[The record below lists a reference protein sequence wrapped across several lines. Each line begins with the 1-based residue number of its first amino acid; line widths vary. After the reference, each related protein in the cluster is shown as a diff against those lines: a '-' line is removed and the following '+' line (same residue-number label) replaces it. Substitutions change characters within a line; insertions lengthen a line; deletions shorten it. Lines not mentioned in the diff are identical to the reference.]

1 MNSRAGFS
9 RFLTDGAA
17 LYPRR
22 RTSSSTAPIAAPRAR
37 VATSRARQFHRR
49 CRTQRGAKVAVG
61 VCRGI
66 GAGLAS
72 FLLQSL
78 GLSLVLLCLPHL
90 LPFRHLL
97 LLVFCLVFLSALV
110 SHASSLS
117 VLSRAPLPLA
127 GCPWRQ
133 APSLVIPRLLNV
145 LADCNET
152 LIRNFNG
159 GPAVPRQPPGN
170 GDGYDAHGTAHYF
183 FPDGACPR
191 MHDLGVRVSNRGYDR
206 SRAVPPFRGRN
217 PARDEGEGFRRTYW
231 TGLPLM
237 NLLAI

>member
-9 RFLTDGAA
+9 PFLTDGAA

-78 GLSLVLLCLPHL
+78 WLSLVLLCLPYL

-145 LADCNET
+145 LAGCSET

-159 GPAVPRQPPGN
+159 GPA
-170 GDGYDAHGTAHYF
+170 HGQ
-183 FPDGACPR
+183 
-191 MHDLGVRVSNRGYDR
+191 S
-206 SRAVPPFRGRN
+206 RN
-217 PARDEGEGFRRTYW
+217 PAA
-231 TGLPLM
+231 L
-237 NLLAI
+237 